1 MDKSNLAEIR
11 KVIRK
16 NDPPVD
22 WIYSFYVTPENELA
36 WQSFRKFLSFDEDES
51 FRFKDILK
59 KSLSGTQGKELFS
72 VPLDSQSEKLFS
84 LRTMDEA
91 DEEILQEF
99 AGHVISSYTHTD
111 PYLAVC
117 ARITYDV
124 PGMSSDR
131 RKLEDGEVV
140 FQSILFA
147 ICPAKLS
154 SPALGFDDAEGVS
167 ELSRRWTIGAPV
179 EGFLYPSFNDRIGDL
194 SEVLYRS
201 KKEISG
207 ELFAEFFNA
216 ELPYTAKMQKEAF
229 NTLMDSLNVS
239 VESAAV
245 LQEDLAHLDAEDI
258 SVLEKNDV
266 KKLAERCGIETE
278 HFDESFDD
286 IIGTIPLDIAAIR
299 ENAIVVATDS
309 ATIKV
314 PAEKSRFIKTRV
326 IGGVSYILI
335 PVDGAVL
342 VNGIPAVPEELMKTF
357 KSEGSFEADGKAADD
372 AAVTDED
379 FSDDRTQEDTDV
391 FGEDLPEDPDT
402 GEQGQDDE
410 DIFGEDFPED
420 FPAPF

>member
-1 MDKSNLAEIR
+1 
-11 KVIRK
+11 
-16 NDPPVD
+16 
-22 WIYSFYVTPENELA
+22 
-36 WQSFRKFLSFDEDES
+36 
-51 FRFKDILK
+51 
-59 KSLSGTQGKELFS
+59 
-72 VPLDSQSEKLFS
+72 
-84 LRTMDEA
+84 
-91 DEEILQEF
+91 
-99 AGHVISSYTHTD
+99 
-111 PYLAVC
+111 
-117 ARITYDV
+117 
-124 PGMSSDR
+124 
-131 RKLEDGEVV
+131 
-140 FQSILFA
+140 
-147 ICPAKLS
+147 
-154 SPALGFDDAEGVS
+154 
-167 ELSRRWTIGAPV
+167 
-179 EGFLYPSFNDRIGDL
+179 
-194 SEVLYRS
+194 VLYRS

-299 ENAIVVATDS
+299 ENAIVVVTDS

-314 PAEKSRFIKTRV
+314 PAEKSRFIKTRL
-326 IGGVSYILI
+326 IDGVSYILI